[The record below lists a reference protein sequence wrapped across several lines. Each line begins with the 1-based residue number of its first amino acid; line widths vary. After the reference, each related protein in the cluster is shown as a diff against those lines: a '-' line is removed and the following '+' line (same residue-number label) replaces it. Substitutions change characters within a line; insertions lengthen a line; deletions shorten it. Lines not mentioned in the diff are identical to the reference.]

1 MNNSDNM
8 TIENLDGEIWK
19 DIEGYEGYYQVSN
32 LGRVKSLERDVVKKD
47 GTIFHC
53 DEKLKINVHDQRA
66 IKWLNF
72 IKMVPEA

>member
-32 LGRVKSLERDVVKKD
+32 MGRVYSVKNKML
-47 GTIFHC
+47 
-53 DEKLKINVHDQRA
+53 LKRQ
-66 IKWLNF
+66 
-72 IKMVPEA
+72 